1 MSDQKIRRREFLK
14 LSALATVGA
23 AAAACAPTPE
33 VIEVTREVEK
43 VVKETI
49 VVEKEVEKEVTKVV
63 EKVKEVEKQV
73 TVEVEVPEER
83 AEPPMLASRTAAGE
97 LAPIDERLPLNPMVI
112 GGRDAIGVYGGE
124 VRQIQAEWTIEGR
137 RGHALR
143 RLILL
148 KPKMAYRAR
157 RERGRAVEE
166 LVRVLDPA
174 LDLVVSAP
182 PRGDQAPGAGNNQ
195 DDNFQRF
202 VEFFEAILAYHKSYG
217 GN

>member
-1 MSDQKIRRREFLK
+1 MSRRHQSTSAKRPSEQDLRAIITDPAGAETLVTWADQLGRSLK
-14 LSALATVGA
+14 NQGLATSQ
-23 AAAACAPTPE
+23 
-33 VIEVTREVEK
+33 I
-43 VVKETI
+43 
-49 VVEKEVEKEVTKVV
+49 
-63 EKVKEVEKQV
+63 
-73 TVEVEVPEER
+73 R
-83 AEPPMLASRTAAGE
+83 ALF
-97 LAPIDERLPLNPMVI
+97 
-112 GGRDAIGVYGGE
+112 GE
-124 VRQIQAEWTIEGR
+124 VRQIQAEWAIER
-137 RGHALR
+137 RRDHAVR

-157 RERGRAVEE
+157 KERGRAVEE
-166 LVRVLDPA
+166 LVSVLDPA